1 MSGKPKGYIL
11 TEKDKIQLENARKNR
26 PEDWN
31 DGKKG
36 RWANKELAREAG
48 IKSGIVQRIR
58 KEMRA
63 KMLQAAIENGVEK
76 LFGQSLKNLDME
88 GMKVVAEAMRL
99 VGIDYAASEEAVQKI
114 KADIKADQKMSGNVN
129 ISIKG
134 LDVE

>member
-1 MSGKPKGYIL
+1 MSGKPKGYIM

-31 DGKKG
+31 EGKKR

-134 LDVE
+134 LDVD

>member
-1 MSGKPKGYIL
+1 MSGKPKGYVM

-31 DGKKG
+31 EGKKG

-134 LDVE
+134 LDVD

>member
-1 MSGKPKGYIL
+1 MSGKPKGYIM
-11 TEKDKIQLENARKNR
+11 TEKDTIQLENARKNI
-26 PEDWN
+26 PPDWN
-31 DGKKG
+31 SKTKCQWKD
-36 RWANKELAREAG
+36 KEKARAAG

-63 KMLQAAIENGVEK
+63 KMLQSAIDNGIEK
-76 LFGQSLKNLDME
+76 LFGKSLKELDME
-88 GMKVVAEAMRL
+88 GMKVVSEAMRL

-134 LDVE
+134 LDVD

>member
-1 MSGKPKGYIL
+1 MARQKGHIL
-11 TEKDKIQLENARKNR
+11 NEKEKAQLEEARSHTPK
-26 PEDWN
+26 DWN
-31 DGKKG
+31 SKTKCQWKDPEK
-36 RWANKELAREAG
+36 ARAAG

-63 KMLQAAIENGVEK
+63 KMLQSAIDNGIEK
-76 LFGQSLKNLDME
+76 LFGKSLKELDME
-88 GMKVVAEAMRL
+88 GMKVVSEAMRL

-134 LDVE
+134 LDVD

>member
-1 MSGKPKGYIL
+1 MSGKPKGYIM

-88 GMKVVAEAMRL
+88 GMKVVSEAMRL

-129 ISIKG
+129 INIKG
-134 LDVE
+134 LDIE

>member
-1 MSGKPKGYIL
+1 MSGKPKGYIM
-11 TEKDKIQLENARKNR
+11 TEKDKIQLENARKNI
-26 PEDWN
+26 PPDWN
-31 DGKKG
+31 KGNKG

-129 ISIKG
+129 INIKG
-134 LDVE
+134 LDIE

>member
-1 MSGKPKGYIL
+1 MSGKPKGYVM

-114 KADIKADQKMSGNVN
+114 KADIKADNKMSGNVN
-129 ISIKG
+129 INIKG
-134 LDVE
+134 LDIE

>member
-1 MSGKPKGYIL
+1 MSGKPKGYIM

-63 KMLQAAIENGVEK
+63 KMLQAAIENGVEN

-99 VGIDYAASEEAVQKI
+99 VGIDYASSEEAVQKI

-134 LDVE
+134 LDIE

>member
-1 MSGKPKGYIL
+1 MSGKPKGYIM

-99 VGIDYAASEEAVQKI
+99 VGIDYASSEEAVQKI

-129 ISIKG
+129 INIKG
-134 LDVE
+134 LDIE

>member
-63 KMLQAAIENGVEK
+63 KMLQSAIENGVEK

-114 KADIKADQKMSGNVN
+114 KADIKADKKVSGNVN

-134 LDVE
+134 LDIE

>member
-1 MSGKPKGYIL
+1 M

-63 KMLQAAIENGVEK
+63 KMLQSAIENGVEK
-76 LFGQSLKNLDME
+76 LFGQSLKTLDME

-99 VGIDYAASEEAVQKI
+99 VGIDYASSEEAVQKI
-114 KADIKADQKMSGNVN
+114 KADIKADQKMNGNVN

-134 LDVE
+134 LDVD

>member
-1 MSGKPKGYIL
+1 MSGKPKGYIM

-63 KMLQAAIENGVEK
+63 KMLQSAIENGVEK

-134 LDVE
+134 LDVD

>member
-1 MSGKPKGYIL
+1 MSGKPKGYIM
-11 TEKDKIQLENARKNR
+11 TEKDKIQLENARKNV
-26 PEDWN
+26 PTDWN
-31 DGKKG
+31 KGNKG

-88 GMKVVAEAMRL
+88 GMKVVSEAMRL

-134 LDVE
+134 LDVD

>member
-1 MSGKPKGYIL
+1 MSGKPKGYIM

-99 VGIDYAASEEAVQKI
+99 VGIDYASSEEAVQKI
-114 KADIKADQKMSGNVN
+114 KADIKADQKMSGNGN

-134 LDVE
+134 LDVD

>member
-1 MSGKPKGYIL
+1 MSGKPKGYTM

-31 DGKKG
+31 EGKKG

-63 KMLQAAIENGVEK
+63 KMLQSAIENGVEK

-99 VGIDYAASEEAVQKI
+99 VGIDYSSSEEAVQKI

-134 LDVE
+134 LDIE

>member
-1 MSGKPKGYIL
+1 MSGKPKGYIM

-63 KMLQAAIENGVEK
+63 KMLQSAIDNGVEK

-134 LDVE
+134 LDVD

>member
-1 MSGKPKGYIL
+1 MSGKPKGYVM

-76 LFGQSLKNLDME
+76 LFGQSLKNLDIE

-129 ISIKG
+129 INIKG
-134 LDVE
+134 LDIE

>member
-1 MSGKPKGYIL
+1 MSGKPKGYIM
-11 TEKDKIQLENARKNR
+11 TEKDKLQLENARKNT
-26 PEDWN
+26 PKDWN
-31 DGKKG
+31 LKTKG
-36 RWANKELAREAG
+36 QWADKEKARAAG
-48 IKSGIVQRIR
+48 IKSVIVQRIR

-114 KADIKADQKMSGNVN
+114 KADIKASSKSAAGES
-129 ISIKG
+129 IS
-134 LDVE
+134 

>member
-1 MSGKPKGYIL
+1 MSGKPKGYIM

-31 DGKKG
+31 EGNKG

-99 VGIDYAASEEAVQKI
+99 VGIDYASSEEAVQKI

-134 LDVE
+134 LDVD

>member
-1 MSGKPKGYIL
+1 MSGKPKGYIM

-31 DGKKG
+31 KGKKG

-134 LDVE
+134 LDVD

>member
-1 MSGKPKGYIL
+1 MSGKPKGYIM

-99 VGIDYAASEEAVQKI
+99 VGIDYASSEEAVQKI

-134 LDVE
+134 LDVD

>member
-1 MSGKPKGYIL
+1 MSGKPKGYIM

-48 IKSGIVQRIR
+48 IKSGIVQKIR
-58 KEMRA
+58 KKMRA

-134 LDVE
+134 LDVD

>member
-1 MSGKPKGYIL
+1 MSGKPKGYVM

-88 GMKVVAEAMRL
+88 GMKVVSEAMRL

-134 LDVE
+134 LDVD

>member
-1 MSGKPKGYIL
+1 MSGKPKGYIM
-11 TEKDKIQLENARKNR
+11 TEKDKIQLENARKNS
-26 PEDWN
+26 PPDWN
-31 DGKKG
+31 EGKKG

-63 KMLQAAIENGVEK
+63 KMLQSAIENGVEK

-134 LDVE
+134 LDVD

>member
-1 MSGKPKGYIL
+1 MSGKPKGYIM

-63 KMLQAAIENGVEK
+63 KMLQSAIENGVEK

-99 VGIDYAASEEAVQKI
+99 VGIDYASSEEAVQKI

-134 LDVE
+134 LDVD

>member
-1 MSGKPKGYIL
+1 MSGKPKGYIM

-99 VGIDYAASEEAVQKI
+99 VGIDYSSSEEAVQKI

-134 LDVE
+134 LDVD

>member
-1 MSGKPKGYIL
+1 MSGKPKGYIM

-31 DGKKG
+31 EGKKG

-63 KMLQAAIENGVEK
+63 KMLQSAIDNGVEK

-134 LDVE
+134 LDVD

>member
-1 MSGKPKGYIL
+1 MSGKPKGYTM

-31 DGKKG
+31 EGKKG

-63 KMLQAAIENGVEK
+63 KMLQSAIENGVEK

-134 LDVE
+134 LDIE

>member
-1 MSGKPKGYIL
+1 MSGKPKGYIM

-76 LFGQSLKNLDME
+76 LFGQSLKTLDME

-134 LDVE
+134 LDVD

>member
-1 MSGKPKGYIL
+1 MSGKPKGYIM

-63 KMLQAAIENGVEK
+63 KLLQAAIENGVEK

-134 LDVE
+134 LDVD

>member
-1 MSGKPKGYIL
+1 MSGKPKGYTM

-134 LDVE
+134 LDVD

>member
-1 MSGKPKGYIL
+1 MSGKPKGYIM

-31 DGKKG
+31 EGKKG

-114 KADIKADQKMSGNVN
+114 KADIKTDQKMSGNVN

-134 LDVE
+134 LDVD

>member
-1 MSGKPKGYIL
+1 MSGKPKGYTM

-63 KMLQAAIENGVEK
+63 KMLQSAIENGVEK

-134 LDVE
+134 LDVD